1 MSPYSQEHK
10 ATNLEPHTNGLTN
23 GNGGNS
29 FTLGKFCI
37 DEARPIK
44 VIVIGAGYSGTTWSC
59 IDHFTCDNGV
69 SRYRSWNQVSAILK
83 LC

>member
-1 MSPYSQEHK
+1 MSSDSQEHK
-10 ATNLEPHTNGLTN
+10 ATNLEPRTNDLTN
-23 GNGGNS
+23 GNGSNR

-44 VIVIGAGYSGTTWSC
+44 VIVIGAGYSGTSWSR
-59 IDHFTCDNGV
+59 IDHFTCDNDV
-69 SRYRSWNQVSAILK
+69 SRYRSWNQVSAIFR